1 MQKRKTVLNS
11 KKLERNFQRQLIKDI
26 KKRFKGCFVLK
37 LDPNYLQGVPDLLIL
52 FKNHWATLEV
62 KRSAHAPHRPNQDT
76 YVKIMNKMSFSR
88 FVYPENKESVLNEME
103 RVFKR

>member
-62 KRSAHAPHRPNQDT
+62 KRSAHAPHRPNQDA
-76 YVKIMNKMSFSR
+76 YVEIMNKMSFSR